1 MFLVI
6 GIATNINNEPR
17 TSDTITSLSYLPSWL
32 STPSL
37 LSVPV
42 PRQPHAL
49 MAMDTTCNHDISFDN
64 NTGGV
69 GSETEDR
76 ERKGPVRINIFF
88 FYNCLRVRSN
98 RQFFDDFEARTRTIS
113 MMQCY
118 LVL

>member
-17 TSDTITSLSYLPSWL
+17 TSDTITSLSYLPSWF

-64 NTGGV
+64 NIGGV

-88 FYNCLRVRSN
+88 FITACGFGVIDSFLM
-98 RQFFDDFEARTRTIS
+98 IS
-113 MMQCY
+113 KLEQEQS
-118 LVL
+118 L